1 MGHRNDAIGQYAGR
15 GTWPDHLEL
24 LGGARGVWPPSPS
37 VGAVPDDVSPL
48 DGPADGSPAVGHAP
62 PAHAPP
68 ERAEVEAGTE
78 VSEDLRTRRAAFFR
92 RGSRTSP
99 VADQPRPT
107 GGRWTEAEADRQIR
121 TFLIRLA
128 DGRQLVHREDPV
140 ELLRENDLLLLFGP
154 QEEAAFAELALRFPD
169 ETVTRWATLLSGGDR
184 TEAFGPRSRA
194 ERRDEATILRELQV
208 GVRKRVASVL
218 LLVAALVG
226 LGVGGRALLAT
237 GPEDRSDRALRFV
250 GTADVSREGEQVLAV
265 EGGPPVA
272 EPVLVAP
279 ADRVVAIIKGDGP
292 PDDRIRLDVPV
303 AELPVPVGVLAA
315 TVFEHRGGQV
325 ALVGPDDWWTGA
337 CVRVTV
343 ATGMLR
349 PLDVVV
355 HEVAEGAC
363 PDGLPGRP
371 ARVTCVGRAVLMLAV
386 DIPQGS
392 VELDEGGL
400 GWAEVVRFAVE
411 EAPAPDSAWEVLSVR
426 GAISVPDVSEGA
438 AVPVPTFGGTPGDVI
453 RVEFGGDVLADGAA
467 GGDCTLV

>member
-1 MGHRNDAIGQYAGR
+1 M
-15 GTWPDHLEL
+15 
-24 LGGARGVWPPSPS
+24 
-37 VGAVPDDVSPL
+37 PDDPPLPVDPTPDQGTEAPTERSSP
-48 DGPADGSPAVGHAP
+48 
-62 PAHAPP
+62 
-68 ERAEVEAGTE
+68 EAGTE
-78 VSEDLRTRRAAFFR
+78 VSDDLRSRRAAFFR
-92 RGSRTSP
+92 KGSRTSP

-107 GGRWTEAEADRQIR
+107 GGRWSETEADRQIR

-128 DGRQLVHREDPV
+128 DGRELVHREDPV

-154 QEEAAFAELALRFPD
+154 QEEEAFAELALRFPD

-218 LLVAALVG
+218 LLVVALFALV
-226 LGVGGRALLAT
+226 LGGRALLST
-237 GPEDRSDRALRFV
+237 GPKDRSDRALRFA
-250 GTADVSREGEQVLAV
+250 GAADVVREGEQVFAV
-265 EGGPPVA
+265 EGGAPVA

-279 ADRVVAIIKGDGP
+279 ADQVVAVLRGDGP
-292 PDDRIRLDVPV
+292 PDDRIRLDVPA

-315 TVFEHRGGQV
+315 TVFEHHGGQV
-325 ALVGPDDWWTGA
+325 ALVGPNGWWAEA
-337 CVRVTV
+337 CIRVTV
-343 ATGMLR
+343 STGMLR
-349 PLDVVV
+349 PLDVVL

-363 PDGLPGRP
+363 PDGLVGRP

-411 EAPAPDSAWEVLSVR
+411 GAPSPTSAWEVLSVR
-426 GAISVPDVSEGA
+426 GAISVPHASGA
-438 AVPVPTFGGTPGDVI
+438 DAVAVPAFGGTPGDVV
-453 RVEFGGDVLADGAA
+453 RVEFGGDVLPSGPA
-467 GGDCTLV
+467 GGDCTLA